1 MKKKSSKPN
10 SLTGELKYW
19 DDYYQAFLKLLP
31 KVSDHHDQR
40 DIFCDACRIFCL
52 SLRGAVTIDCKE
64 KDDIE
69 EEYQRY
75 VTKYGNE
82 GMQKISILFSYV
94 VEALEL
100 KRQDFLGHIYEEL
113 SATNKQFGQYLTP
126 DSVARMMA
134 LITFQG
140 EPPKHGK
147 IVKFNDCSCGAGA
160 LLIEAA
166 EAFITQGGRQ
176 GDLILFGEDL
186 DPTACYIT
194 YTQFSLLG
202 YPAVV
207 THQDTLAMKVYEGPW
222 YTFGYFAHAMP
233 MRLLCKN
240 MDDAYAEKHQEVKKE
255 DCWKVVKAE
264 DEVPHGKEDDATL
277 EVNVRELVQSEFKF

>member
-52 SLRGAVTIDCKE
+52 SLMGAVTINCKE
-64 KDDIE
+64 KDEIE
-69 EEYQRY
+69 KEYQRY

-82 GMQKISILFSYV
+82 GIHKISILLSYV

-100 KRQDFLGHIYEEL
+100 KRQDFLGHIYESL
-113 SATNKQFGQYLTP
+113 NATNTRNGQFLTP

-166 EAFITQGGRQ
+166 EAFISQGGRQ
-176 GDLILFGEDL
+176 GDLILFGEDI

-222 YTFGYFAHAMP
+222 YTFGYFAHGVP
-233 MRLLCKN
+233 MRLMREENKN
-240 MDDAYAEKHQEVKKE
+240 IEKDSLETKE
-255 DCWKVVKAE
+255 RTQD
-264 DEVPHGKEDDATL
+264 TQI
-277 EVNVRELVQSEFKF
+277 REIDMRKLVQEEFNI

>member
-1 MKKKSSKPN
+1 M
-10 SLTGELKYW
+10 
-19 DDYYQAFLKLLP
+19 
-31 KVSDHHDQR
+31 
-40 DIFCDACRIFCL
+40 
-52 SLRGAVTIDCKE
+52 RGAVTIVTKE
-64 KDDIE
+64 KEDIE
-69 EEYQRY
+69 VEYQRY
-75 VTKYGNE
+75 VTKYGKE
-82 GMQKISILFSYV
+82 GMEKIGILLSYV
-94 VEALEL
+94 IQALEL

-113 SATNKQFGQYLTP
+113 SATNKHFGQYLTP

-134 LITFQG
+134 LLTFQG
-140 EPPKHGK
+140 EKPKHGK

-166 EAFITQGGRQ
+166 EAFMSQGGRQ

-207 THQDTLAMKVYEGPW
+207 THQDTLTMKVYEAPW

-233 MRLLCKN
+233 MRLLCKH
-240 MDDAYAEKHQEVKKE
+240 MDDAYAEKHPEEKQDEG
-255 DCWKVVKAE
+255 WKVVKAE
-264 DEVPHGKEDDATL
+264 DNVPQGTESDQPL
-277 EVNVRELVQSEFKF
+277 EVNVRGLVQGEFSF

>member
-1 MKKKSSKPN
+1 MKKRN
-10 SLTGELKYW
+10 ETIARDTGELKYW
-19 DDYYQAFLKLLP
+19 DDYYREFLKLLP
-31 KVSDHHDQR
+31 KVSDHHNQR

-52 SLRGAVTIDCKE
+52 SLRGAVTMDAKE
-64 KDDIE
+64 KDEIE
-69 EEYQRY
+69 AEYQRY
-75 VTKYGNE
+75 VTKYGKE
-82 GMQKISILFSYV
+82 GMEKICTLFSYV
-94 VEALEL
+94 VDALEL

-113 SATNKQFGQYLTP
+113 SATNKQFGQFLTP

-134 LITFQG
+134 LITYQC
-140 EPPKHGK
+140 ENPKHGK

-166 EAFITQGGRQ
+166 EAFMSQGGRQ
-176 GDLILFGEDL
+176 GDLILYGEDL

-207 THQDTLAMKVYEGPW
+207 THQDTLSMKVYEGPW

-233 MRLLCKN
+233 MRLLCKH
-240 MDDAYAEKHQEVKKE
+240 MDDAYADNHTEEKQE
-255 DCWKVVKAE
+255 DGWKVVKAE
-264 DEVPHGKEDDATL
+264 DSVPHGTEPDKPL
-277 EVNVRELVQSEFKF
+277 EVNVRELVQSEFQF